1 MNLRKSILRLSLPVF
16 LISGILLAGCSQIS
30 GLVAADPTTTPAPVT
45 QGDNQVIVEG
55 RVTPRDSTSLFFTAS
70 GKITEVLVKEG
81 DQVKAG
87 DVLARLGD
95 RETYQAN
102 VASANLELANA
113 QQALKDLKDN
123 ADLAYSQTLLD
134 VTAAQQALVDARKKL
149 NDIDTENYQN
159 QIDQAKADVA
169 DTEKKLQD
177 AQDEFDK
184 YKDLDTDNPS
194 RRNAKT
200 ALDAAQDRYD
210 EAVRKRDL
218 LVNDLDEAKAE
229 VSMAQA
235 SLNDAQRRRD
245 NRQNG
250 PDPDQLALAQAR
262 VDNAQAQLA
271 AANAAL
277 THLELTAPFN
287 GTVTKID
294 VAVGEQAVPNQPVMV
309 LADFSSWYVDTNDL
323 TENEVVYLQ
332 LNQSASVVP
341 DALPDLTMTGQVES
355 IADSY
360 VEKSGDITYQV
371 RILLNDPDPRL
382 RWGMTVE
389 VRMDRKNP

>member
-1 MNLRKSILRLSLPVF
+1 MKLRQSIIRLSLPVF
-16 LISGILLAGCSQIS
+16 LITGVLLAGCSQIS
-30 GLVAADPTTTPAPVT
+30 GLVAADPTPTLAPVT

-55 RVTPRDSTSLFFTAS
+55 RVTPRDSASLFFTAS
-70 GKITEVLVKEG
+70 GKITEILVNEG

-113 QQALKDLKDN
+113 QQALKDLKDH

-169 DTEKKLQD
+169 DTEKTLQD

-218 LVNDLDEAKAE
+218 LVNDLDKAKAD

-235 SLNDAQRRRD
+235 SLDDAQRRRD
-245 NRQNG
+245 SRQNG

-262 VDNAQAQLA
+262 VDNAQAQLT

-277 THLELTAPFN
+277 SHLELTAPFN

-371 RILLNDPDPRL
+371 RILLKDPDPRL

>member
-1 MNLRKSILRLSLPVF
+1 M
-16 LISGILLAGCSQIS
+16 
-30 GLVAADPTTTPAPVT
+30 
-45 QGDNQVIVEG
+45 
-55 RVTPRDSTSLFFTAS
+55 
-70 GKITEVLVKEG
+70 
-81 DQVKAG
+81 
-87 DVLARLGD
+87 
-95 RETYQAN
+95 
-102 VASANLELANA
+102 ASANLELANA
-113 QQALKDLKDN
+113 QQALKDPKDN